1 MANGSF
7 GKRWHLEEGFPVMAD
22 RVVIVRAGAHLVS
35 LPFGHID
42 EILGADRI
50 QSVQD
55 LPEGVIPEGSPEE
68 LQPQHWVFSRG
79 TWLPVD
85 ILLPG
90 SDVVDGSQIVV
101 VRWGDSGK
109 AFAVDQV
116 VGIEASSEMAPFPE
130 QAHPFT
136 DVPIAGVR
144 FRKDGPVLEL
154 DLSRL
159 ISLDLGS

>member
-7 GKRWHLEEGFPVMAD
+7 GKRCQNEEGFPVMAD

-55 LPEGVIPEGSPEE
+55 LPEGVIPEGSPKG
-68 LQPQHWVFSRG
+68 LHPQHWVFSRG

-90 SDVVDGSQIVV
+90 SSVFDSSQIVI
-101 VRWGDSGK
+101 VRWGDEGR

-116 VGIEASSEMAPFPE
+116 LGIEASSDMAAFPE
-130 QAHPFT
+130 RAHPYIDF
-136 DVPIAGVR
+136 PIAGVR
-144 FRKDGPVLEL
+144 FRKDGLVLEL

-159 ISLDLGS
+159 ISLDSGS

>member
-1 MANGSF
+1 
-7 GKRWHLEEGFPVMAD
+7 MAD
-22 RVVIVRAGAHLVS
+22 RAVIVRAGAHLVS

-55 LPEGVIPEGSPEE
+55 LPEGVIPEGSPEG
-68 LQPQHWVFSRG
+68 LHPQHWVHSRG
-79 TWLPVD
+79 AWLPVD

-90 SDVVDGSQIVV
+90 SGLFDSSQVVV
-101 VRWGDSGK
+101 VRWGDEGR
-109 AFAVDQV
+109 AFAVDHV
-116 VGIEASSEMAPFPE
+116 LGIEASSEMAAFPLR
-130 QAHPFT
+130 ALPYT

-144 FRKDGPVLEL
+144 FRKDGLVLEL

>member
-1 MANGSF
+1 
-7 GKRWHLEEGFPVMAD
+7 MAD
-22 RVVIVRAGAHLVS
+22 RVVIVCVGAHLVS

-42 EILGADRI
+42 EILGADRV
-50 QSVQD
+50 QSLQD

-68 LQPQHWVFSRG
+68 LHPRHWVFSRG

-85 ILLPG
+85 SLLPG
-90 SDVVDGSQIVV
+90 AAVLGSSQIVV
-101 VRWGDSGK
+101 VRWGDEGR

-116 VGIEASSEMAPFPE
+116 LGIEISGEMAAFPKR
-130 QAHPFT
+130 AYPYT

-144 FRKDGPVLEL
+144 FRKEEPVLEL